1 MASPFLK
8 DFDGLLEEILRRY
21 QNLDPAPDITQGS
34 IVYIKAA
41 CLASMLWGLY
51 KYQDYLADQ
60 IFLDTADTDSLNHW
74 ALGIFGIARLT
85 DETDHDYALRVIEY
99 LQMPPAG
106 GTAKDYKD
114 WSLTGTPQGTPAT
127 PFDYAESLTP
137 SALNTSTN
145 IITTTQDWQDH
156 ARVQWTTTGT
166 MPSGLVAST
175 DYWTLR
181 YDSSSIQMANTADST
196 VALVLGTQ
204 GSGIHTITPQDATT
218 LYSVVNAYV
227 MTPPTVPAGTV
238 DITIVPNDLTIIN
251 TPAGETLR
259 RAVLANVESLRPVTA
274 SGTTVSMVQLLPI
287 TIQISM
293 SPTTVDLEQ
302 VESDIRS
309 FLSAMAPGDTLYLSR
324 LTAMC
329 VNNGATVVNV
339 QLPTTDQVPYAGYM
353 FDSVNSLVI
362 LSHL

>member
-85 DETDHDYALRVIEY
+85 DETDHDYAQRVMEY

-106 GTAKDYKD
+106 GTAKDYRD
-114 WSLTGTPQGTPAT
+114 WSLTGTPQGTPAV
-127 PFDYAESLTP
+127 PFAVAETLTP
-137 SALNTSTN
+137 SALNISTN
-145 IITTTQDWQDH
+145 IITTTQDWMDN

-166 MPSGLVAST
+166 MPSGLTAST

-181 YDSSSIQMANTADST
+181 YDSSSIQMATPADST
-196 VALVLGTQ
+196 VALALGTQ
-204 GSGIHTITPQDATT
+204 GSGVHTITPMDATT
-218 LYSVVNAYV
+218 MYSVVNAYV
-227 MTPPTVPAGTV
+227 ATPPAVPAGTV
-238 DITIVPNDLTIIN
+238 DITIVPNDMSIIN
-251 TPAGETLR
+251 MPAGETLR
-259 RAVLANVESLRPVTA
+259 RAVVTNVESLRPVTA
-274 SGTTVSMVQLLPI
+274 SGTTVSMVQLSTI
-287 TIQISM
+287 VIQIGM
-293 SPTTVDLEQ
+293 SPATVDLEQ
-302 VESDIRS
+302 VEADIRS
-309 FLSAMAPGDTLYLSR
+309 FMAGMAPGDTLYLSR
-324 LTAMC
+324 LTAIC
-329 VNNGATVVNV
+329 VNNGATVIDV

-353 FDSVNSLVI
+353 WDSVGSFVI
-362 LSHL
+362 LSHI